1 MFSVGLGQSLVFTSI
16 PIFARENGLNEVEV
30 SSIFG
35 ISAVAWFFASPFW
48 GRYSEKLGSRTVAII
63 GSIGYSANMILII
76 LPLYLFEHGLITSA
90 LLLPALILS
99 RLIYGIFGSATR
111 PALFGFAGKVS
122 SPINRATIYSNL
134 ESGFVLGAVLGP
146 LVGAFLFRY
155 TNHEL
160 PFILF
165 GIIGLIV
172 ALQLNNR
179 LRNIPE
185 AKASLDRPS
194 RLRITDP
201 TVWPFIF
208 VSSLASIAQAIIFQ
222 TMGFYIF
229 DKLGYTAQEAT
240 IYVSICFGI
249 WSVSVVVTQ
258 SLINP
263 LFQSI
268 KAMMII
274 GPILSSLSFVALI
287 YSAEIFALIGT
298 LILNG
303 IGLGLTRPS
312 YNSALSLSHDM
323 KFQSSAA
330 GMMGSTL
337 PIGHMIAP
345 FLISLYLIQPAYLYL
360 LSAAISLFAV
370 GFTVFHPYIL
380 KSDAYK

>member
-165 GIIGLIV
+165 GIIGLM
-172 ALQLNNR
+172 LSN
-179 LRNIPE
+179 
-185 AKASLDRPS
+185 
-194 RLRITDP
+194 
-201 TVWPFIF
+201 
-208 VSSLASIAQAIIFQ
+208 
-222 TMGFYIF
+222 
-229 DKLGYTAQEAT
+229 
-240 IYVSICFGI
+240 
-249 WSVSVVVTQ
+249 
-258 SLINP
+258 
-263 LFQSI
+263 LFQYH
-268 KAMMII
+268 
-274 GPILSSLSFVALI
+274 F
-287 YSAEIFALIGT
+287 
-298 LILNG
+298 
-303 IGLGLTRPS
+303 GL
-312 YNSALSLSHDM
+312 
-323 KFQSSAA
+323 
-330 GMMGSTL
+330 
-337 PIGHMIAP
+337 
-345 FLISLYLIQPAYLYL
+345 
-360 LSAAISLFAV
+360 
-370 GFTVFHPYIL
+370 
-380 KSDAYK
+380 